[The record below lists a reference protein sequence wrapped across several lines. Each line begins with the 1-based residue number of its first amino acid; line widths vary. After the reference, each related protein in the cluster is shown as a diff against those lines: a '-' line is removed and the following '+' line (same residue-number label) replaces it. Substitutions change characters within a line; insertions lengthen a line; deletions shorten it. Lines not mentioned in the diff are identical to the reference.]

1 MWKCSINLKKRETL
15 DEVVTNSSLG
25 PSSVKK
31 GPQLK
36 QNGKRDLFPLSKAEP
51 KTLRFET
58 MFQIWHFYSYFLT
71 ITNQIATKVSD
82 ICSSL
87 QVEKEKENIP
97 FKFWSQIAY
106 HKII

>member
-51 KTLRFET
+51 ETLRFET

-87 QVEKEKENIP
+87 QKEKEKECIP